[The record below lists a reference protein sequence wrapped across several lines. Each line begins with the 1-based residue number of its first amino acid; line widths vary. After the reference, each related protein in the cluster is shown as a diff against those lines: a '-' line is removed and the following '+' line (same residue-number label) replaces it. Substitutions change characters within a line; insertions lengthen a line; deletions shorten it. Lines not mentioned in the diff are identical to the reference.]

1 MMPAVSDVCFPSA
14 ESSDMFRIMTFSPFA
29 MGCVFMC
36 VCEGEGNCD
45 SKVLV
50 RYKGGILFTHSSHTP
65 PCHHVLQY
73 STNDRSCTITTCKI
87 FIAKLPEDY

>member
-14 ESSDMFRIMTFSPFA
+14 ESSDTFRIMTFSPFA

-36 VCEGEGNCD
+36 VCEGEGNCN

-50 RYKGGILFTHSSHTP
+50 R
-65 PCHHVLQY
+65 
-73 STNDRSCTITTCKI
+73 
-87 FIAKLPEDY
+87 